1 MKGSCDKEKTAA
13 IFSIQIHHNNSAF
26 NPNLVWG
33 GGGGLG
39 GGWRSNF
46 TTDVGF
52 PLITQKR

>member
-33 GGGGLG
+33 GGGVISQPML
-39 GGWRSNF
+39 
-46 TTDVGF
+46 VF
-52 PLITQKR
+52 P